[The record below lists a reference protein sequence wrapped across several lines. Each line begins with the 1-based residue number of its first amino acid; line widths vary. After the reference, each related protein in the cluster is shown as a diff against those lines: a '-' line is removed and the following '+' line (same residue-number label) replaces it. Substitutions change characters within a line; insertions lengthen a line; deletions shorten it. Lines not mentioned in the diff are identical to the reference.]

1 MYGKEGCKNLTI
13 KLKSTGTEFTSHKK
27 YYNNSRKKNV
37 INNKWVS
44 VVYNFHEWSCLWN
57 NNDNNVNN

>member
-27 YYNNSRKKNV
+27 YYNNSRKKT
-37 INNKWVS
+37 
-44 VVYNFHEWSCLWN
+44 L
-57 NNDNNVNN
+57 